1 MLTHKKQDERK
12 SVYEHEPQQ
21 QYKKINWF
29 LLGSIFLIL
38 YVLMI
43 VFMPKISDYFNKEEK
58 PQKHSED
65 YIPSEISMKALENTE
80 NAVKSKMHNPDS
92 YKYVKDQVLKKEEL
106 NQIWVLLTYRGTNAF
121 GGVVTE
127 QVFSRCN
134 LSSGALVSL
143 EFVPPEMQKR

>member
-1 MLTHKKQDERK
+1 MSHVK
-12 SVYEHEPQQ
+12 PQ
-21 QYKKINWF
+21 QYKKINWIF
-29 LLGSIFLIL
+29 LGSVFLIL

-43 VFMPKISDYFNKEEK
+43 IFMPKISDYLNKEEK

-92 YKYVKDQVLKKEEL
+92 YKYVKDQVLKKEES
-106 NQIWVLLTYRGTNAF
+106 NQIWIILTYRGTNAL

-127 QVFSRCN
+127 QVFSKCD
-134 LSSGALVSL
+134 LSNGALISL
-143 EFVPPEMQKR
+143 EFVPPEIQKR